1 MNEWLN
7 DGRKIVDKPKTSPEE
22 KAELLA
28 HISAI
33 ELSRQ
38 ARESIT
44 RAKTPTQPGE
54 AAPLVA
60 PDLRTETF
68 NLLGSLREPTVEEQ
82 AAIKE
87 KGGIILEVEAKS
99 LQQVYDE
106 NPGYFDYVNSSK
118 PLREYTPPQAF
129 KVAVFPQK
137 LRIPK
142 SNNSSRA
149 EQLEQTGEYSRSEIE
164 PDFPGARAIMLPL
177 TGIAQLDIGFQK
189 ENDGKKLLPDF
200 WVGALDEVGSDVT
213 DVGRV
218 RPGYRLDALT
228 WDRGRRCPSVWALST
243 VVFTRE

>member
-7 DGRKIVDKPKTSPEE
+7 DGRKIADKSRTSPEE

-38 ARESIT
+38 AGESIT
-44 RAKTPTQPGE
+44 RAKTPIQPGE
-54 AAPLVA
+54 APLVV
-60 PDLRTETF
+60 PDLRAETF

-118 PLREYTPPQAF
+118 SLREYTPPQAF

-142 SNNSSRA
+142 SNNSTRA
-149 EQLEQTGEYSRSEIE
+149 EQLEQTGEYSKSKIE

-189 ENDGKKLLPDF
+189 ENHGKKLLVDF
-200 WVGALDEVGSDVT
+200 WVGALDEVGSHVADI
-213 DVGRV
+213 GRG
-218 RPGYRLDALT
+218 RPGDRLDAGT
-228 WDRGRRCPSVWALST
+228 WYSDYRYPYVWALST